1 MKAGKR
7 IKIFQKVG
15 YYEGWE
21 EYQNLPRGWLLV
33 IMKARKRIKIF
44 QKVGY
49 YEGREDCQPKNFL
62 DPILLGLKFL

>member
-21 EYQNLPRGWLLV
+21 DDQNLPKGWLL
-33 IMKARKRIKIF
+33 
-44 QKVGY
+44 
-49 YEGREDCQPKNFL
+49 
-62 DPILLGLKFL
+62 